1 VGAHAEGLTPETAA
15 PPAQAGTGALRA
27 QAPPD
32 GTAQDLSAGLRR
44 HLFIVTAALSS
55 VLIGYM
61 FWASSRHDSSLVV
74 LVFLTG
80 GFGGMLS
87 AYRRFRLIS
96 PSQAPAEPV
105 QALPMDAYLSP
116 LLGAMFGV
124 ILYLVMMTGMVQ
136 GDFFPRFRGMDQQY
150 DGLFSLFN
158 GAGPAENK
166 DAIKTVFWA
175 FLAGFSERFV
185 PDLLGRVGPRR

>member
-1 VGAHAEGLTPETAA
+1 MGALPAGLMRDETAL
-15 PPAQAGTGALRA
+15 PPAQAGGSSVGA
-27 QAPPD
+27 APPARERD
-32 GTAQDLSAGLRR
+32 SSAALRR
-44 HLFIVTAALSS
+44 HLFMVTAGLSS
-55 VLIGYM
+55 ALIGYM
-61 FWASSRHDSSLVV
+61 FWASSRPDSSLVV

-96 PSQAPAEPV
+96 PGPPTDQAPPH
-105 QALPMDAYLSP
+105 ALPMDAYLSP

-124 ILYLVMMTGMVQ
+124 ILYLVMMTGIIQ
-136 GDFFPRFRGMDQQY
+136 GDFFPRFRGLDQPY
-150 DGLFSLFN
+150 SGLFSVFN
-158 GAGPAENK
+158 GAGPAEVK
-166 DAIKTVFWA
+166 DAVKTVFWA